1 MKTAPFEYCA
11 PRSLDEAIALLGEH
25 GDEAKVLAG
34 GQSLVPLLAMRL
46 ARPTVVIDI
55 NELDGLAAIAPTD
68 GGGLTLGAMTRER
81 AAERSPDVATR
92 VPVLAEALPLV
103 GHVAIRN
110 RGTVGG
116 SIVHA
121 DASGE
126 LPAVALVT
134 DAEMVARSTRGDR
147 VIAADGF
154 FYGHF
159 TTAMADDELL
169 TEVRI
174 PAGAP
179 GAGWAFDEVARRRG
193 DFALVGA
200 AAMVAMTD
208 GVIGEARIALI
219 GVAGQPVRAP
229 DTEAALVGQPAD
241 ASTFEAAAQEAVAG
255 LEPASDVHGSGE
267 FRRHLAGVVTR
278 RALTAAARRT
288 GGVE

>member
-1 MKTAPFEYCA
+1 VKTAPFEYCA
-11 PRSLDEAIALLGEH
+11 PRSLDEALALLGEH
-25 GDEAKVLAG
+25 GEEAKVLAG

-46 ARPTVVIDI
+46 ARPTVVVDI
-55 NELDGLAAIAPTD
+55 NELEGLSAITATDDDGVSF
-68 GGGLTLGAMTRER
+68 GALTRER
-81 AAERSPDVATR
+81 AAERSPLVAER
-92 VPVLAEALPLV
+92 LPLLAEALPLV

-126 LPAVALVT
+126 LPAVALIT
-134 DAEMVARSTRGDR
+134 EAEMVVRSTRGER
-147 VIAADGF
+147 VIAADDF
-154 FYGHF
+154 FEGHF

-174 PAGAP
+174 PGGPP

-200 AAMVAMTD
+200 GAMVAVVD
-208 GVIGEARIALI
+208 GVIREARIALI
-219 GVAGQPVRAP
+219 GVAGRPVRASHVE
-229 DTEAALVGQPAD
+229 TALVGQA
-241 ASTFEAAAQEAVAG
+241 AQAAVFEAAARDAAAG

-278 RALTAAARRT
+278 RALTAAAVRS
-288 GGVE
+288 GGAE

>member
-1 MKTAPFEYCA
+1 VKTAAFEYCA
-11 PRSLDEAIALLGEH
+11 PGSLDEAIALLGEH

-55 NELDGLAAIAPTD
+55 NELDGLSAIAPTD

-81 AAERSPDVATR
+81 AAERSPDVAAR

-134 DAEMVARSTRGDR
+134 DAEMVARSTRGER
-147 VIAADGF
+147 VIAANGF
-154 FYGHF
+154 FHGHF

-219 GVAGQPVRAP
+219 GVAGQPVRVP
-229 DTEAALVGQPAD
+229 DAEAALVGQPAD
-241 ASTFEAAAQEAVAG
+241 ASTFEAAAREAVAG